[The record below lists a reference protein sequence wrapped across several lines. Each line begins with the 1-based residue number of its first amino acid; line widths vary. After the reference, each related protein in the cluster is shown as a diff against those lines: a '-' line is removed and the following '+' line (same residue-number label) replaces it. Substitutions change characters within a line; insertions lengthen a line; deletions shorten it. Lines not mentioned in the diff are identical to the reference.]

1 MVAPPLLAGAV
12 QVTLPE
18 FTPAVAVPMA
28 GAPGAVLAGACG
40 VTGADGALTAL
51 PPPAEFAR
59 TWKVYVVPLVSPVM
73 VAEVSV
79 DGAVAV
85 RTKVVPENT
94 RMSNDVT
101 AAPPV
106 GSLNVRNA
114 APLRASALTIV
125 GVAGGASDTSWNA
138 LHTPVTGSVPVQNR
152 RFSTLRTV
160 STPSTPV
167 VSVTVTVSPLVS
179 MV

>member
-59 TWKVYVVPLVSPVM
+59 TWKVYVVPLVSGVM

-79 DGAVAV
+79 DGALTVLTRVA
-85 RTKVVPENT
+85 PENT
-94 RMSNDVT
+94 RMSNEVT
-101 AAPPV
+101 AGPPV
-106 GSLNVRNA
+106 GSLHVRNA

-125 GVAGGASDTSWNA
+125 GVAGAASDTSWNA
-138 LHTPVTGSVPVQNR
+138 LHNPVVVSVPMQNR
-152 RFSTLRTV
+152 RFSMLRTV

-167 VSVTVTVSPLVS
+167 SSVSVTVPP
-179 MV
+179 